1 MVAYVR
7 MSADLLNDRLI
18 KVTGVAH
25 EVLANLV
32 RVLEAAEDIVN
43 KRKLATLLQIHSL
56 IFLGRMDVLDP

>member
-25 EVLANLV
+25 KVLANLV